1 MNAHDILD
9 EIETLTR
16 DELVAAKNELTA
28 DKDIPRKEKGQIM
41 AQIDARLSALK
52 KKKEPIGQ
60 NGGHF
65 YSFIGDGENLSCI
78 SRLPVGQFIVRAEP
92 EAMISYFPL
101 TAEEYDCMVDKDWQE
116 FVWLIF

>member
-52 KKKEPIGQ
+52 KKKEPNGP
-60 NGGHF
+60 NGGYF
-65 YSFIGDGENLSCI
+65 YSFVGDGENLSCI

>member
-1 MNAHDILD
+1 MTIYDGLLD
-9 EIETLTR
+9 EIETMTR

-41 AQIDARLSALK
+41 AQLDARLSLLK
-52 KKKEPIGQ
+52 KKKEPNGQ
-60 NGGHF
+60 NGGYF

-92 EAMISYFPL
+92 EVMISSFPL
-101 TAEEYDCMVDKDWQE
+101 TEEEYRAMVEKDWQE
-116 FVWLIF
+116 FI